1 MQINHTAKRLK
12 NFWLLYDGRN
22 QNTQSDEKAL
32 QADEVNFIMCSVFSL
47 VAVAALI
54 IFSISALV
62 RNDIQF
68 AFILFSFALMTVIGL
83 GGIWIS
89 GADWLAKHF
98 TTLLMAVLCVYLFYT
113 GGTDGTGPVILLIFP
128 AVALFLQGN
137 IVGPYSVLSL
147 LLLVLGIYIFSPFG
161 FDNSQYSPALISR
174 VLIVFVVVS
183 MLSYA
188 FAFFKGKAE
197 KDFLSTQLELEQG
210 NIEDPET
217 GLANRALLEK
227 LLQLESE
234 RCSRY
239 QRPGSLITI
248 KLQIELTDQYKYLR
262 DNRRLVYKNIRKT
275 FDKVLRKA
283 DVPGQWT
290 KNQII
295 ILLPE
300 TNLEMALE
308 LSRKLTA
315 IFKNYN
321 KVFDDPTVDVKA
333 NISAEEI
340 PVSEQDHSLSV

>member
-1 MQINHTAKRLK
+1 MHINHTAKRLK
-12 NFWLLYDGRN
+12 NFWLLYDEGNENKKSRAE
-22 QNTQSDEKAL
+22 TL

-47 VAVAALI
+47 VAVAVLI

-62 RNDIQF
+62 SHDIQY

-83 GGIWIS
+83 GCIWIS

-98 TTLLMAVLCVYLFYT
+98 TTLLIAVLCVYLFYT

-128 AVALFLQGN
+128 SVALFLQGN
-137 IVGPYSVLSL
+137 VVGPYSVLSL

-161 FDNSQYSPALISR
+161 FDNTQYSPALISR
-174 VLIVFVVVS
+174 VLIVFVVVA

-197 KDFLSTQLELEQG
+197 KDFLSTQMELEKG

-227 LLQLESE
+227 LLAMESE
-234 RCSRY
+234 RCTRY

-248 KLQIELTDQYKYLR
+248 KLDIELTSQYKYLR
-262 DNRRLVYKNIRKT
+262 DNRRLVYKNILKI

-283 DVPGQWT
+283 DVPGHWT
-290 KNQII
+290 KNQLI

-300 TNLEMALE
+300 TTLGMALE
-308 LSRKLTA
+308 LSAKLTA

-321 KVFDDPTVDVKA
+321 KLFDDPTVDIKV
-333 NISAEEI
+333 NITAEEI
-340 PVSEQDHSLSV
+340 PVSE

>member
-1 MQINHTAKRLK
+1 MHFNHTAKRLK
-12 NFWLLYDGRN
+12 NFWLLYDGREDRKKSRAE
-22 QNTQSDEKAL
+22 TF
-32 QADEVNFIMCSVFSL
+32 QADDVNFIMCSVFSL

-68 AFILFSFALMTVIGL
+68 AFTLFSFALMTVIGL
-83 GGIWIS
+83 GCIWIS

-137 IVGPYSVLSL
+137 DVGPYSVLSL

-210 NIEDPET
+210 IIEDPET

-227 LLQLESE
+227 LLQIESE
-234 RCSRY
+234 RSKRY
-239 QRPGSLITI
+239 QRPASLITI
-248 KLQIELTDQYKYLR
+248 RLEIELTDQYKYLR
-262 DNRRLVYKNIRKT
+262 NNKRLVYKNIRKI

-290 KNQII
+290 KNQIM

-300 TNLEMALE
+300 TQLGMALE
-308 LSRKLTA
+308 LSGKLSA

-321 KVFDDPTVDVKA
+321 KLFDDPTVDVKTK
-333 NISAEEI
+333 ITAEEI
-340 PVSEQDHSLSV
+340 PVEE